1 MRNLVHSAARAS
13 IEPAGAAATVL
24 SVAAAAATSGVAALP
39 RLRRSARRLPGSP
52 MTTGIAAEVA
62 KRANRGGVVMK
73 VARSGAAMRA
83 NATLRS
89 GLRVM
94 LA

>member
-1 MRNLVHSAARAS
+1 
-13 IEPAGAAATVL
+13 
-24 SVAAAAATSGVAALP
+24 
-39 RLRRSARRLPGSP
+39 

-62 KRANRGGVVMK
+62 KRAKRGGVVMK

-83 NATLRS
+83 KATLRS

-94 LA
+94 LG